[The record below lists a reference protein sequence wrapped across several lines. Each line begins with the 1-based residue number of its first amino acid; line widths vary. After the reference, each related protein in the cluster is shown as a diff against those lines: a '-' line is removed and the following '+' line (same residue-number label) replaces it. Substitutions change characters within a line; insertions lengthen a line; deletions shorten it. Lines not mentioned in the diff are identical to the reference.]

1 MVSDIVPLL
10 AACTGL
16 EQSEADAEFA
26 SAWDEAKS
34 ASTGQPNSLTFVE
47 AVSLFR
53 ATHPFPL
60 EELQMAWK
68 AKQEIDSRGAVWHGN
83 TLPPPR

>member
-26 SAWDEAKS
+26 SAWDEAKA
-34 ASTGQPNSLTFVE
+34 ASIGRPNSLTFVE
-47 AVSLFR
+47 AVTLFR
-53 ATHPFPL
+53 ASRPFDL
-60 EELQMAWK
+60 SELQMAWK

-83 TLPPPR
+83 TLPTPR